1 MYISQSYTADS
12 LCCTAE
18 LIQHCNAIILQ
29 LQKKEKK
36 KRNTVGDEI
45 TQEGNVKDLI

>member
-36 KRNTVGDEI
+36 KE
-45 TQEGNVKDLI
+45 TQWEMKLPRKGM